1 MDGRAAELLDFPAV
15 LRELQDLALSAQGR
29 ERLAGE
35 AISDDAA
42 EVERRKELSSVFRR
56 LLESGK
62 SFPALDFPDV
72 GPLLARCSKQG
83 ALFEAGEL
91 AALGR
96 FLVSALRLKRH
107 VDGQPGLEA
116 IAAGIADLRN
126 LSREI
131 FSHVDREGAVR
142 EDRIPSL
149 RVIRDR
155 IRALRREAERLA
167 QGYLSHP
174 DYRTFWQSDLPGQKN
189 GRLVLPLRSNF
200 KGRIPGIVHDV
211 SATGSTLFLEPLDIV
226 ERNNEVTEREN
237 EYRRELTRL
246 LRGLSAAVVRAGGQV
261 VSSVAAV
268 AELDSYYARAAYAAA
283 HRCARALPLAQGLN
297 LLEARHP
304 LLGRTAVP
312 ISLALEGGI
321 RVLVVTGPN
330 TGGKTVSLK
339 TVGLLALMN
348 QFGLEIPA
356 AEGSGLAV
364 FDQVLADIG
373 DEQSIEQNLSTFS
386 AHVIN
391 AARILR
397 ESGPRSLVLFD
408 ELGAGT
414 DPEEGV
420 AIAMALLDHFIQ
432 KGCLCLATTHHGVL
446 KNYGYT
452 RAGVGNASME
462 FDLASL
468 QPTYRILMGVPGESH
483 ALEIARR
490 SGIPEELIQSAAA
503 YLQQERGEA
512 ADLIN
517 RLGRKQRELAEAER
531 EQGEKERQLEERRR
545 QTDLLNLRLRQ
556 RERELDRQGL
566 AELESFLRDSRRE
579 YEQLVRRLR
588 EEGESAGRRETLD
601 FLRGLEER
609 ARSQEERIRAEAPEP
624 GPPEEPLE
632 EGMEVVIRST
642 GKAGR
647 ILRRGKGRRWV
658 VATGSLRAEL
668 EPSELTAAPRRP
680 QEAQYAPS
688 VSEELAERELP
699 HQLDLRGLRLEEAL
713 RRLEQ
718 HLDHAVVRGLS
729 EFSVV
734 HGLGEGILQRGIHR
748 YLRGSPLVKDYYFAT
763 PEEGGFGK
771 TVVRLA

>member
-1 MDGRAAELLDFPAV
+1 MDARAAELLDFPAI
-15 LRELQDLALSAQGR
+15 LRELEGLALSAQGR

-35 AISDDAA
+35 AISSDAA
-42 EVERRKELSSVFRR
+42 EVEQRKELAAAFRR

-62 SFPALDFPDV
+62 SLPALDFPDV
-72 GPLLARCSKQG
+72 GPLLPRCSKQG
-83 ALFEAGEL
+83 AVFEAAEL

-96 FLVSALRLKRH
+96 FLVSALRLKRY
-107 VDGQPGLEA
+107 VAGEPGIAA
-116 IAAGIADLRN
+116 IAGGNADLRD
-126 LSREI
+126 LCRQI
-131 FSHVDREGAVR
+131 FSQIDRDGEVR

-149 RVIRDR
+149 RAIRER
-155 IRALRREAERLA
+155 IRALQKEAERLA
-167 QGYLSHP
+167 QGYLNHP
-174 DYRTFWQSDLPGQKN
+174 DFRTFWQSDLPGQKN
-189 GRLVLPLRSNF
+189 GRLVLPLRANF
-200 KGRIPGIVHDV
+200 KGRIPGIVHEV

-226 ERNNEVTEREN
+226 ERNNAVIEREN

-246 LRGLSAAVVRAGGQV
+246 LRALSAEVIQRGAGV
-261 VSSVAAV
+261 ASTAAAV
-268 AELDSYYARAAYAAA
+268 AELDAHYARAAYAVG
-283 HRCARALPLAQGLN
+283 HRCARALPLPEGLR
-297 LLEARHP
+297 LEEARHP
-304 LLGRTAVP
+304 LLGRKAVP
-312 ISLALEGGI
+312 ISLALEGGT

-330 TGGKTVSLK
+330 TGGKTVTLK

-356 AEGSGLAV
+356 AEGSALAV
-364 FDQVLADIG
+364 FDAVLADIG

-386 AHVIN
+386 AHVRN
-391 AARILR
+391 SARILR
-397 ESGPRSLVLFD
+397 DSGPRSLVLFD

-432 KGCLCLATTHHGVL
+432 KGCLCLATTHHGIL

-490 SGIPEELIQSAAA
+490 GGIPEQLIQRAAG

-517 RLGRKQRELAEAER
+517 RLSRKQRELAEAER
-531 EQGEKERQLEERRR
+531 EQDQKERELAERRR

-556 RERELDRQGL
+556 RERELAEKGL
-566 AELESFLRDSRRE
+566 SELEAFLRESRRE
-579 YEQLVRRLR
+579 YEKLVQRLR
-588 EEGESAGRRETLD
+588 EQGEPAGRRETLD
-601 FLRGLEER
+601 FLHGLE
-609 ARSQEERIRAEAPEP
+609 AKVRSQEEQLEAREPEP
-624 GPPEEPLE
+624 PAAELR
-632 EGMEVVIRST
+632 EGLEVVIRST

-668 EPSELTAAPRRP
+668 EPSELSPAPHPGQAAP
-680 QEAQYAPS
+680 AVPS
-688 VSEELAERELP
+688 VSEELAEHDLP
-699 HQLDLRGLRLEEAL
+699 HQLDLRGMRLEEAL
-713 RRLEQ
+713 HRLERQ
-718 HLDHAVVRGLS
+718 LDHAVVRGLS

>member
-1 MDGRAAELLDFPAV
+1 MDARAAELLDFPAV
-15 LRELQDLALSAQGR
+15 LRELEGLALSAQGR
-29 ERLAGE
+29 ERLGGE
-35 AISDDAA
+35 PISSDTA
-42 EVERRKELSSVFRR
+42 EVERRKELAAAFRR

-72 GPLLARCSKQG
+72 GPLLLRCSKQG
-83 ALFEAGEL
+83 ALFEAAEL

-107 VDGQPGLEA
+107 VGGEPGLAA
-116 IAAGIADLRN
+116 IAAGIADLRS

-131 FSHVDREGAVR
+131 FSQIDRAGAVR

-149 RVIRDR
+149 RIIRER
-155 IRALRREAERLA
+155 IRALQKEAERLA

-189 GRLVLPLRSNF
+189 GRLVLPLRANF

-246 LRGLSAAVVRAGGQV
+246 LRALSAAVTRRGTEVG
-261 VSSVAAV
+261 STVAAV
-268 AELDSYYARAAYAAA
+268 AELDACYARAAYAVA
-283 HRCARALPLAQGLN
+283 HRCARALLLAAGLN
-297 LLEARHP
+297 LVEARHP
-304 LLGRTAVP
+304 LLGRPAVP
-312 ISLALEGGI
+312 ISLALQGGT

-330 TGGKTVSLK
+330 TGGKTVTLK

-356 AEGSGLAV
+356 AEGSSLAV
-364 FDQVLADIG
+364 FDEVLADIG

-386 AHVIN
+386 AHVAN

-397 ESGPRSLVLFD
+397 ACGPRSLVLFD

-420 AIAMALLDHFIQ
+420 AIAMSLLDHFIQ

-490 SGIPEELIQSAAA
+490 GGIPDELIRSAAA

-517 RLGRKQRELAEAER
+517 RLSHKQRELAEAER
-531 EQGEKERQLEERRR
+531 EQDEKEKQLAERTR
-545 QTDLLNLRLRQ
+545 QTDLLNQRLRQ
-556 RERELDRQGL
+556 RERELAERGL
-566 AELESFLRDSRRE
+566 SELESFLRDSRRE
-579 YEQLVRRLR
+579 YERLVQRLR
-588 EEGESAGRRETLD
+588 QEGESAGRRETLD
-601 FLRGLEER
+601 FLHGLE
-609 ARSQEERIRAEAPEP
+609 ARVRNQEAQLRAEGPELSP
-624 GPPEEPLE
+624 AEQLQ

-642 GKAGR
+642 GQAGW
-647 ILRRGKGRRWV
+647 ILRRGKGQRWV

-668 EPSELTAAPRRP
+668 LPSELAAAPR
-680 QEAQYAPS
+680 QAQAAPAAPS
-688 VSEELAERELP
+688 VSEELAEREFS

-718 HLDHAVVRGLS
+718 QLDHAVVRGLS

-748 YLRGSPLVKDYYFAT
+748 YLGGSALVKDYYFAT